1 MSSPLAVVILAHED
15 PAQVRRLVAALP
27 GVDIFLHC
35 DRKVPGERM
44 RQMIEGAGPRV
55 RLVPRVRTSLYSWS
69 LVEAELRALRCVLQK
84 SAAEHIAVLS
94 GSCYP
99 LVDVGELEEELCQ
112 WRGRSRLRL
121 DPVPYRPW
129 DTQRNPDGGSWR
141 FRRRFVSFR
150 GQTLFVGGV
159 PLRTVRQGIPNELR
173 LHASSQWKVYARH
186 HAAALLRVLDERT
199 DLLGFWR
206 TTFVPDESCAA
217 SILQSP
223 QLVGAMVEEVDD
235 DLPWYSRWS
244 TLAGTWHPA
253 WLSGNDLPAL
263 RAARAAPPRRPQV
276 AGPGAPDRDDYRKL
290 FARKLS
296 SRQQPLLDLIDRSLR
311 AQQSA
316 IDAHP
321 VDQHGGGELGAR
333 VGLAGPSADRE
344 AQQQEERLLEHPRL
358 TRRER

>member
-1 MSSPLAVVILAHED
+1 MSSPLAAVVLAHED
-15 PAQVRRLVAALP
+15 PAQVRRLVAALA

-35 DRKVPGERM
+35 DRKVPDERV
-44 RQMIEGAGPRV
+44 RQMVEGAGPRI

-69 LVEAELRALRCVLQK
+69 LVEAELRALRCALQD
-84 SAAEHIAVLS
+84 SSAEHIVVLS

-99 LVDVGELEEELCQ
+99 LVDVGLLEEELGR
-112 WRGRSRLRL
+112 WRGLSRLLL
-121 DPVPYRPW
+121 DPVPHRPW

-141 FRRRFVSFR
+141 FGRRFVSFR
-150 GQTLFVGGV
+150 GQTLLVGGV
-159 PLRTVRQGIPNELR
+159 PLRTVRRRIPHELR

-199 DLLGFWR
+199 DLLRFWR

-223 QLVGAMVEEVDD
+223 QLVGAIAEEIHD
-235 DLPWYSRWS
+235 DLPWYIRWS
-244 TLAGTWHPA
+244 TRGGTWHPA
-253 WLSGNDLPAL
+253 WLSERDVPAL

-276 AGPGAPDRDDYRKL
+276 AGPGSPDRDDYRKL

-296 SRQQPLLDLIDRSLR
+296 SRQQPLLDLVDRSLR
-311 AQQSA
+311 GVPSA

-321 VDQHGGGELGAR
+321 VDEHGGRELGAR
-333 VGLAGPSADRE
+333 VGLAGPPADRE